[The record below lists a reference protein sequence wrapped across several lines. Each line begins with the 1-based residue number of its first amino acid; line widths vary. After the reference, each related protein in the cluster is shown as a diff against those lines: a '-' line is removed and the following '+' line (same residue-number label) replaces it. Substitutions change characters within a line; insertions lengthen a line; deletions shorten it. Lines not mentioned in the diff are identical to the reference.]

1 MDFSISFSGFNHF
14 AHGRNHFVL
23 PYILKVKKMFRYTYL
38 FSRILIVMTM
48 LNQMAELLR
57 IYFVKFAVLPSFTSK
72 PSDLTVRED
81 SEAIFLCTAT
91 GNPTPT
97 ITWMKDG
104 KTVGLGDELRFSA
117 KRNQS
122 GEYRCSADNGLSVN
136 ITASASLD
144 VQCKLT

>member
-1 MDFSISFSGFNHF
+1 
-14 AHGRNHFVL
+14 
-23 PYILKVKKMFRYTYL
+23 MFRYTYL
-38 FSRILIVMTM
+38 VTRILIVMTM

-81 SEAIFLCTAT
+81 SEARFHCSAS
-91 GNPTPT
+91 GNPTPE

-104 KTVGLGDELRFSA
+104 KTVAQGGVLRFSA

-122 GEYRCSADNGLSVN
+122 GEYQCSANNGLGVN